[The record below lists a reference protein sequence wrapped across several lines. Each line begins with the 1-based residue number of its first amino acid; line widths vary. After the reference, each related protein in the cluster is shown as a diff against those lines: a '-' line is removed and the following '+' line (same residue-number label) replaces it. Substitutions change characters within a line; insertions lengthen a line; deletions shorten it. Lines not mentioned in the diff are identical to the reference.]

1 MTKNIVSMA
10 VQNVRKNVVLRVTRL
25 VDIWNGLGEYLKET
39 EKKSTTKTSTRRT
52 TALRIFG

>member
-25 VDIWNGLGEYLKET
+25 VDIWNGLGEYLRET

>member
-25 VDIWNGLGEYLKET
+25 VDIWNGLGEYLRET
-39 EKKSTTKTSTRRT
+39 EKKSTTKTSTRKT